1 MLRSGSSGTSL
12 RIWQECCLNALRM
25 MLHYYEHLSIRP
37 RQLWWLLAVA
47 VAVVI
52 GGSIVLLPFVT
63 IAWAYSLL
71 RFSRSDIRIDD
82 HFVFV
87 GTKKMPLSWLDPSTL
102 GQPRNVWP
110 WFWFSRRR
118 LTCVPFW
125 TSTAVGLHGK
135 NNRGE
140 RVYVSLGTNNR
151 DELIAALIAGIARAR
166 SAPAAGQS
174 TVWAPMVQTSQ
185 PGWFADP
192 WDPVRSLRW
201 FDGFT
206 WTGWT
211 SAQSGR
217 QQPGPW
223 RGE

>member
-1 MLRSGSSGTSL
+1 
-12 RIWQECCLNALRM
+12 M

-37 RQLWWLLAVA
+37 RQLWWLLAVG

-52 GGSIVLLPFVT
+52 GGSIFLLPFVT

-71 RFSRSDIRIDD
+71 RFSRADIRIDD

-110 WFWFSRRR
+110 WFWLSSRR

-125 TSTAVGLHGK
+125 TSTAVGV
-135 NNRGE
+135 RG
-140 RVYVSLGTNNR
+140 RNHKGQRIYVSLGTNNR
-151 DELIAALIAGIARAR
+151 DELIAALIAGVARTR
-166 SAPAAGQS
+166 SAPSDGQAAVG
-174 TVWAPMVQTSQ
+174 AASQ

-201 FDGFT
+201 FDGLT

-211 SAQSGR
+211 TPLPDRQPSAWTR
-217 QQPGPW
+217 P
-223 RGE
+223 